1 MSELAAHFKGAWM
14 ISAKRRIKG
23 HVLVSAVLVVGLII
37 SCIAMEAA
45 FSSGDRQ
52 LTRLYAVCCAI
63 LCVASSLS
71 IFLHAVRYVE
81 RKKLERKRE
90 CVRVSNDDRDFIA
103 KYSPKD
109 RIVLSIL
116 TVSFALLMLFAYAHS
131 GHYWFKILISGIF
144 LFCAVAVYRYFFTTI
159 WFTDKL
165 ILVEVKLFT
174 KYSESYGSVTAMRA
188 QPGNLRIQ
196 FADGKNLNLPS
207 GLGDSAR
214 IAAILEKHVEIWPDS
229 GTFEKKSARP

>member
-1 MSELAAHFKGAWM
+1 MTLAK
-14 ISAKRRIKG
+14 KRVGKHG
-23 HVLVSAVLVVGLII
+23 VVSGVLVVSFFA
-37 SCIAMEAA
+37 SCIAMQSA
-45 FSSGDRQ
+45 FNSGDRQ
-52 LTRLYAVCCAI
+52 LIRLYAVSCAI

-71 IFLHAVRYVE
+71 IFLHVVRYVE

-90 CVRVSNDDRDFIA
+90 CVSIRNNDRDFIA

-116 TVSFALLMLFAYAHS
+116 TVSFALLMLFAYAHP
-131 GHYWFKILISGIF
+131 GHYWFKILIPGIF

-188 QPGNLRIQ
+188 QPGNLR
-196 FADGKNLNLPS
+196 DG
-207 GLGDSAR
+207 A
-214 IAAILEKHVEIWPDS
+214 
-229 GTFEKKSARP
+229 